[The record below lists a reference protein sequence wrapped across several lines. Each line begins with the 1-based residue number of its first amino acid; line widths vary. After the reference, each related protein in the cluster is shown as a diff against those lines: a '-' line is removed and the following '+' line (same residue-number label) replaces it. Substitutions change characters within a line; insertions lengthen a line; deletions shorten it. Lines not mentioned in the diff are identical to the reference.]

1 MPDNRIDEYVRNSQF
16 VFAGRLQKTGATT
29 MSLVP
34 AAPNIGVF
42 TIDEILHGPAVLRGF
57 AGKEITVVFKES
69 GTASAEESSII
80 FATSWLYGESLAVV
94 EVGRMEP
101 GKRDTMRDEI
111 NDAHRRLGDER
122 LRERIV
128 AAELVIAGKV
138 LKTEPA
144 PEEILR
150 RMPITEH
157 DPGWKRG
164 EIEVAA
170 ALKGRHE
177 SKRVSIFFPSTTDAA
192 WHDSPKFK
200 AGDEGIWILQ
210 RNQQERGWPRMR
222 IQGLTALHPLD
233 FQPLERRAHLEELI
247 EGLSGGKRKR

>member
-16 VFAGRLQKTGATT
+16 VFTGRLQKTGATT

-34 AAPNIGVF
+34 PAPNTGVF
-42 TIDEILHGPAVLRGF
+42 TIDEILHGPPVLNGF
-57 AGKEITVVFKES
+57 AGREITVVFKES
-69 GTASAEESSII
+69 GTAEAGESSVI

-101 GKRDTMRDEI
+101 GKRNNMRDEV
-111 NDAHRRLGDER
+111 NEAYQRLGDER
-122 LRERIV
+122 LLERIV

-150 RMPITEH
+150 RMPISEH
-157 DPGWKRG
+157 NPEWKEA
-164 EIEVAA
+164 EIELAA
-170 ALKGRHE
+170 VLKGRHE

-192 WHDSPKFK
+192 WHESPKFK
-200 AGDEGIWILQ
+200 AGDEGIWVLQ

-222 IQGLTALHPLD
+222 IPGLTALHPLD
-233 FQPLERRAHLEELI
+233 FQPLGRRAHVEELI
-247 EGLSGGKRKR
+247 ERISGGKKKR